1 MKITKKPTKKCK
13 TLKKE
18 ATQKKEHLQYRC
30 NMIGLAEAMKVYNPM
45 LQLRQDVCNDAKTP
59 FWSLLKTYMDGT
71 LITSERKRKFDMD
84 FIKIINCYN
93 PTTQKFKFG
102 RHKGHGISSNDKKHL
117 AEAYEKTL
125 KMKHMRAHKILL
137 HSYTPTLFNHCY
149 LQTLE
154 PTSPREGEE
163 PTTSGCT
170 VLVLVS
176 NQHILDMSSHKS
188 SGDNR
193 RMRKHDSNDHK
204 MGHKHDPQS
213 NQGYPSGKNQ
223 DSNLILK
230 KMNQTKRTFHNR
242 QSSKG
247 KRHKMIAKKG
257 KTTDNDEPDNISIN
271 EAQTEFDKLFTEEMI
286 KLNATIQKHIIGM
299 DTVITEELFD
309 KFKKVSSIADKRYI
323 TFREMMVHT
332 MDASNRECLILSQMI
347 KMLNNEFEKLLQKVE
362 INQKNNN
369 ALNTEMFKIQ
379 TKTNENNLK
388 INIYL
393 KQIASL
399 EKKLQETQ
407 SKVAEMEPML
417 NVGEMEV
424 ERTPTITPIIPI
436 AEHVQNN
443 VNEGK

>member
-1 MKITKKPTKKCK
+1 
-13 TLKKE
+13 
-18 ATQKKEHLQYRC
+18 
-30 NMIGLAEAMKVYNPM
+30 
-45 LQLRQDVCNDAKTP
+45 
-59 FWSLLKTYMDGT
+59 
-71 LITSERKRKFDMD
+71 
-84 FIKIINCYN
+84 
-93 PTTQKFKFG
+93 
-102 RHKGHGISSNDKKHL
+102 
-117 AEAYEKTL
+117 
-125 KMKHMRAHKILL
+125 
-137 HSYTPTLFNHCY
+137 
-149 LQTLE
+149 
-154 PTSPREGEE
+154 
-163 PTTSGCT
+163 
-170 VLVLVS
+170 
-176 NQHILDMSSHKS
+176 
-188 SGDNR
+188 
-193 RMRKHDSNDHK
+193 
-204 MGHKHDPQS
+204 
-213 NQGYPSGKNQ
+213 
-223 DSNLILK
+223 
-230 KMNQTKRTFHNR
+230 
-242 QSSKG
+242 
-247 KRHKMIAKKG
+247 
-257 KTTDNDEPDNISIN
+257 
-271 EAQTEFDKLFTEEMI
+271 MI

-332 MDASNRECLILSQMI
+332 MDASNRECLILSQTI

-424 ERTPTITPIIPI
+424 ERTPTITQIIPI